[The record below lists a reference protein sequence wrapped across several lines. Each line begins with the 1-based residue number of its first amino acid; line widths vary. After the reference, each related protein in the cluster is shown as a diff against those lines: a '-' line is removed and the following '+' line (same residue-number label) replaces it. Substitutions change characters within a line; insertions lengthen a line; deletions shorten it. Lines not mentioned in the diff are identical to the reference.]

1 MRVARLGS
9 LLAAVLLGACATQR
23 GEEQVGNLV
32 RRTVDASRSHYQGGR
47 LGEAAVLLRA
57 VERVAPDDAGVV
69 ALKDEIGSETLPLIQ
84 SGRLGMNRRP
94 RTRVER
100 SVPERIALYPIDRLA
115 DLVDLVSFD
124 VGVALGGA
132 IRLHVTRAFQG
143 GFGMGWQY
151 GVGLVQPRILGAQ
164 QELEIGVAALNY
176 AQFQVS
182 GRRSGITGPVATGSA
197 DATGASTPDLG
208 LYQDYRDYWSVGAG
222 VRVGIVGA
230 NAAVHPVQFLDLL
243 LGFLL
248 IDIGNDDRATT
259 RALRLTPANRRAL
272 IQLNEV
278 EEVRQYGP

>member
-1 MRVARLGS
+1 MSVKRLG
-9 LLAAVLLGACATQR
+9 LFLAAVLLGACATQR
-23 GEEQVGNLV
+23 SEEQVANLV
-32 RRTVDASRSHYQGGR
+32 RRTVDASRSHYQAGR

-69 ALKDEIGSETLPLIQ
+69 ALSVEIGPEARRLVQ

-151 GVGLVQPRILGAQ
+151 GVGLVQPRILGVQ
-164 QELEIGVAALNY
+164 QEVEIGVAALNY
-176 AQFQVS
+176 AQFRVS
-182 GRRSGITGPVATGSA
+182 GRRSGMTGPVATGSA
-197 DATGASTPDLG
+197 DTTGASTPDGG

-222 VRVGIVGA
+222 VRVGVVGA
-230 NAAVHPVQFLDLL
+230 NLAVHPVQLLDFL
-243 LGFLL
+243 LGFVL
-248 IDIGNDDRATT
+248 IDIGNDDYAT
-259 RALRLTPANRRAL
+259 RRPLDLSAAERRAL

>member
-1 MRVARLGS
+1 MSVARLGL

-23 GEEQVGNLV
+23 SAEQVGNLV
-32 RRTVDASRSHYQGGR
+32 LRTVDASRSHYRGGR

-57 VERVAPDDAGVV
+57 VERVAPDDPGVV
-69 ALKDEIGSETLPLIQ
+69 ALKDEIGAETLPLVQ
-84 SGRLGMNRRP
+84 SGGLGMNRRP

-115 DLVDLVSFD
+115 DLVDLATFD

-132 IRLHVTRAFQG
+132 IHLHVTRVFQG

-151 GVGLVQPRILGAQ
+151 GVGLVQPRIVGAQ
-164 QELEIGVAALNY
+164 QELEIGVSALNY
-176 AQFQVS
+176 AQFQMT

-197 DATGASTPDLG
+197 DVTGASTPDLG

-222 VRVGIVGA
+222 VRVGVVGA

-248 IDIGNDDRATT
+248 IDIGNDDHATT
-259 RALRLTPANRRAL
+259 RALEFTPADRRAL
-272 IQLNEV
+272 VELNEV